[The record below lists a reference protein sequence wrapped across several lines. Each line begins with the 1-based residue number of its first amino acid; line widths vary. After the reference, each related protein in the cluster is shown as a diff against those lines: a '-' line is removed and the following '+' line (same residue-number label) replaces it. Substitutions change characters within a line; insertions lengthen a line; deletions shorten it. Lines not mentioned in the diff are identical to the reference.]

1 MEKQDSRRNFLEFIR
16 ENCLKRESHCYSRK
30 IVTSKKCD
38 FCQKSLFLV
47 ALRCKGCRQNYHR
60 KCASHAPATCFVAA
74 PKIPNGDALQSTDQ
88 LVTRDRRVPVSGE
101 RVDEFL
107 AGTGSG
113 AIGRKINCG
122 RSHSDTRKP
131 GSISA
136 APTRSEGCLS
146 TAANRLETP
155 CNHGGMLSPGVD
167 SVFYEDHR
175 MLFCGVDQPEH
186 SNHSSLSQGYG
197 SLSES
202 ETCCWQAESDSPS
215 IRTRSV
221 SSVTMRAEDRRKVWS
236 KTSSKVQTLDTVSPA
251 KGTNRRDR
259 ATTDAS
265 FSRTGTWPTDPY
277 CHGVQDDVC
286 DEIEDRVQEWLKGA
300 DNEESSAISAR
311 ERLKEW
317 TISYSDFKF
326 GECVRKGRDR
336 ALYRGHWHGEVL
348 IHTRT
353 NAENLEHFLDEVAML
368 SMVRHENIALFM
380 GACIDEPHL
389 AIITSI
395 HKGPSLYKRI
405 HVECGKMSLSSRVN
419 VARQI
424 AQGMSYLHAKDIM
437 VPHLSSRTVF
447 LEAKVKI
454 DMMGDAHCLTDEYER
469 PNYACLQK
477 GEIQY
482 LPPETLRGAAVHPP
496 NLKYNNAKTP
506 ASDVFAFGTILFE
519 LLAGRFPFQKEC
531 LETIV
536 YKVGKGQRASLDGVR
551 CPPAI
556 KKVHE
561 DCWTLKPEGRPS
573 FSSILA
579 RLSQNVALVN
589 RRHSLSEADLK
600 GRSRPSWISS

>member
-1 MEKQDSRRNFLEFIR
+1 MHKHIDMHMLHTYI
-16 ENCLKRESHCYSRK
+16 CLYMNRPETDVNICCSHDTILMIINWLK
-30 IVTSKKCD
+30 
-38 FCQKSLFLV
+38 FCHIS
-47 ALRCKGCRQNYHR
+47 
-60 KCASHAPATCFVAA
+60 SPA
-74 PKIPNGDALQSTDQ
+74 DQ

-251 KGTNRRDR
+251 KGSNRRDR

-277 CHGVQDDVC
+277 CHGVQDGK
-286 DEIEDRVQEWLKGA
+286 L
-300 DNEESSAISAR
+300 NTSSGLIIPPTLSPSLPISILVSHVVAYIR
-311 ERLKEW
+311 CSRCQFQ
-317 TISYSDFKF
+317 Y
-326 GECVRKGRDR
+326 CV
-336 ALYRGHWHGEVL
+336 LTLL
-348 IHTRT
+348 IH
-353 NAENLEHFLDEVAML
+353 AYGF
-368 SMVRHENIALFM
+368 
-380 GACIDEPHL
+380 
-389 AIITSI
+389 
-395 HKGPSLYKRI
+395 
-405 HVECGKMSLSSRVN
+405 
-419 VARQI
+419 
-424 AQGMSYLHAKDIM
+424 
-437 VPHLSSRTVF
+437 
-447 LEAKVKI
+447 
-454 DMMGDAHCLTDEYER
+454 
-469 PNYACLQK
+469 
-477 GEIQY
+477 
-482 LPPETLRGAAVHPP
+482 
-496 NLKYNNAKTP
+496 
-506 ASDVFAFGTILFE
+506 
-519 LLAGRFPFQKEC
+519 
-531 LETIV
+531 
-536 YKVGKGQRASLDGVR
+536 
-551 CPPAI
+551 
-556 KKVHE
+556 
-561 DCWTLKPEGRPS
+561 
-573 FSSILA
+573 
-579 RLSQNVALVN
+579 
-589 RRHSLSEADLK
+589 
-600 GRSRPSWISS
+600 